1 MDDLVTRIAGRSEL
15 FRGLDG
21 AETSRVADAGR
32 RVRLADGQVLL
43 HQGDVVDALVLVL
56 EGSLRLSQ
64 VTNDGDEVIVR
75 MIPAG
80 DIIAGVVLLPE
91 ERRIPVIAS
100 ADGKVEILRWPKAVA
115 LRLAEEIPR
124 FRNNVFGVI
133 ADRMRGSLKRA
144 QDLSTKPVD
153 VRVARALVD
162 LAKGH
167 GRRIDTGI
175 LIDRPLG
182 RQELADLVGA
192 SMYTVSRLLARWQR
206 EGLVSLGRRVVVV
219 RSVPKLEAIL
229 SRGD

>member
-1 MDDLVTRIAGRSEL
+1 MDDATAAVCGRSEL
-15 FRGLDG
+15 FRGF
-21 AETSRVADAGR
+21 AADEIARLLAAGR
-32 RVRLADGQVLL
+32 RVRLSDGQVLY
-43 HQGDVVDALVLVL
+43 HQGDPVDALVLVL
-56 EGSLRLSQ
+56 QGSLRLSQ
-64 VTNDGDEVIVR
+64 ITADGAEVIAR

-91 ERRIPVIAS
+91 ERRIPVGAS
-100 ADGKVEILRWPKAVA
+100 ADGPVEIVRWSRAVA
-115 LRLAEEIPR
+115 QRLAEENPR
-124 FRNNVFGVI
+124 FRDNVFSVI
-133 ADRMRGSLKRA
+133 ADRMRGSLTRA

-192 SMYTVSRLLARWQR
+192 SMYTVSRLLAKWER

-219 RSVPKLEAIL
+219 RQPAKLERLVRA
-229 SRGD
+229 G